1 MDRVVVLI
9 KHSMPT
15 IDPDVPP
22 AEWSLSQDG
31 INRCEAL
38 AAHLEKFLPAMLVSS
53 PEKKAIETA
62 ELVGAKLGLKF
73 SIRDGLCEHRRPGK
87 FLPSQE
93 FHDNVHR
100 FFDSPASI
108 VYGSE
113 SSDQAANRI
122 ESEIRRALAMCPTGN
137 VLLVT
142 HGTAMT
148 SFIRQHTEADPY
160 EIWKSLDLPSYI
172 ALQVPTFD
180 IVDCGGVDRGLFHK
194 ADTGVDT

>member
-1 MDRVVVLI
+1 MVLI
-9 KHSMPT
+9 RHSIPE
-15 IDPDVPP
+15 IDPERPGWEWGLS
-22 AEWSLSQDG
+22 AEG
-31 INRCEAL
+31 IGRYEPL
-38 AAHLEKFLPAMLVSS
+38 ASDLERFLPAVLVSS
-53 PEKKAIETA
+53 PEIKAIETA
-62 ELVGAKLGLKF
+62 EQISAKLGIEF
-73 SIRDGLCEHRRPGK
+73 SVREGLREHRRTE
-87 FLPSQE
+87 FLPLAE
-93 FHDNVHR
+93 FHENIRR
-100 FFDSPASI
+100 FFDSPESI
-108 VYGSE
+108 IYGSE

-180 IVDCGGVDRGLFHK
+180 IVGCGGVDRGLFHK
-194 ADTGVDT
+194 ADIGVYT